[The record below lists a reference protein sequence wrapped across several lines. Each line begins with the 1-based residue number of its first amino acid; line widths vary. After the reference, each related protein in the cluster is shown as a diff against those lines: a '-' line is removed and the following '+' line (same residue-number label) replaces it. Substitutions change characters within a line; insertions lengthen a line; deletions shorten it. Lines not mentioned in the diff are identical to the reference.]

1 MEIGSGE
8 VHIWVAA
15 ISEHTARLD
24 AFEELLSDDERE
36 RAAAFTRDGGR
47 IRYIT
52 GRGMLRLL
60 LSRYLGDDPADI
72 AFTQT
77 RLGKP
82 MLARESGE
90 RIFFSLSHS
99 EDLVLVALS
108 PSWEIGVDLEFM
120 RALQVD
126 RLLPL
131 CAAPAERE
139 ELERLPA
146 RRKRRRFF
154 ELWTRK
160 EALAKAVGL
169 GLSVPLRDIVF
180 QAVESEDGR
189 GSELALISAPGAM
202 GDPERWQV
210 VPLEVSEEYVAAV
223 AVPGSD
229 PVLCLR
235 RFEG

>member
-1 MEIGSGE
+1 MEIRSGE

-15 ISEHTARLD
+15 ISEYTARLD
-24 AFEELLSDDERE
+24 GFERLLSGEERE

-47 IRYIT
+47 IRFIT
-52 GRGMLRLL
+52 GRGILRRL
-60 LSRYLGDDPADI
+60 LSRYLDDDPSEI
-72 AFTQT
+72 ALTET

-82 MLARESGE
+82 MLAGESGSK
-90 RIFFSLSHS
+90 IFFSLSHS

-108 PSWEIGVDLEFM
+108 PSWEIGVDLEFL
-120 RALQVD
+120 RALQFD
-126 RLLPL
+126 SMIPL
-131 CAAPAERE
+131 CIAPAEHE
-139 ELERLPA
+139 EMQKLPS
-146 RRKRRRFF
+146 RIRRRRFF

-169 GLSVPLRDIVF
+169 GLSIPLREIVF
-180 QAVESEDGR
+180 QSVHPEAGR
-189 GSELALISAPGAM
+189 GSELALISAPSIM

-210 VPLEVSEEYVAAV
+210 APLEVSDEYVAAV
-223 AVPGSD
+223 AVPGAD

>member
-1 MEIGSGE
+1 MEIRSGE

-15 ISEHTARLD
+15 ISEHATRLD
-24 AFEELLSDDERE
+24 GFEQLLSDEERE

-47 IRYIT
+47 IRFIT
-52 GRGMLRLL
+52 GRGILRLL
-60 LSRYLGDDPADI
+60 LSRYLDDDPAEI
-72 AFTQT
+72 AISQT

-82 MLARESGE
+82 MLAGESGG

-108 PSWEIGVDLEFM
+108 PSWEIGVDLEFL
-120 RALQVD
+120 RTLQID
-126 RLLPL
+126 RMIPL
-131 CAAPAERE
+131 CVAPVERE
-139 ELERLPA
+139 EMEKLPK
-146 RRKRRRFF
+146 RTKRRRFF

-169 GLSVPLRDIVF
+169 GLKLSLRDIIF
-180 QAVESEDGR
+180 QAVEPKDGL
-189 GSELALISAPGAM
+189 GSKLALTSAPAVM
-202 GDPERWQV
+202 GDPQRWQV
-210 VPLEVSEEYVAAV
+210 VPLEISDEYVAAV
-223 AVPGSD
+223 AVPGAD